1 MDKNKIQEKMN
12 NITNINIDEWEYF
25 CIGKEF
31 DVKST
36 PNREASKY
44 KKGNIPFV
52 ASGSTN
58 NGVEKYVFTNERLE
72 EGNCITFST
81 IDCSSFYQKK
91 AFVGRGHG
99 AVVRIYHEKLNE
111 KNALFLCTVL
121 REFLGQKYDY
131 NNQCWMNVLMNESIK
146 LPVRKNNNG
155 DKEINWTYMEEFIN
169 NLQEEC
175 L

>member
-1 MDKNKIQEKMN
+1 MDKSKIQEKMN
-12 NITNINIDEWEYF
+12 NITKINIDDWDYF

-31 DVKST
+31 EVLST

-44 KKGNIPFV
+44 KNGNIPFV
-52 ASGSTN
+52 ASGSMN
-58 NGVEKYVFTNERLE
+58 NGVDKYVFTNEKLE

-131 NNQCWMNVLMNESIK
+131 NNQCWMTILAQESIK
-146 LPVRKNNNG
+146 LPSIKNAAEEI
-155 DKEINWTYMEEFIN
+155 EINWLYMEEFIN
-169 NLQEEC
+169 NLQKEC